1 MRLSPKNA
9 KFLRD
14 VSQICAD
21 FTKYLKQHRE
31 GKEKPIDVIEVLCEL
46 DLYRIDFAKL
56 LEFFYAVIAE
66 VPGGLLSL
74 VCGAF
79 VRTQS

>member
-1 MRLSPKNA
+1 MRKYEVRLSPKNA

-56 LEFFYAVIAE
+56 LEFFYKADFTRKIA
-66 VPGGLLSL
+66 G
-74 VCGAF
+74 F
-79 VRTQS
+79 VQ